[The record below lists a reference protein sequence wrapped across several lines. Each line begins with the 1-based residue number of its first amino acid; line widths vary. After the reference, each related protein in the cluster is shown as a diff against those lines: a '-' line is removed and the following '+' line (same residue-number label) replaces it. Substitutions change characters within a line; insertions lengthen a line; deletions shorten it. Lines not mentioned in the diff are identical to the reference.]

1 MRAPSRLSA
10 PAAGPSPARV
20 GAAPVLGA
28 HSPRRVP
35 PAPSADPASPMT
47 VQVHSDAAWRMLA
60 PLQIGVLDR
69 PNTPPRR
76 VRFRSWEELQRAG
89 VVD

>member
-1 MRAPSRLSA
+1 
-10 PAAGPSPARV
+10 
-20 GAAPVLGA
+20 
-28 HSPRRVP
+28 
-35 PAPSADPASPMT
+35 MT

-69 PNTPPRR
+69 PNTSPRR

>member
-1 MRAPSRLSA
+1 MSELIPCSELTPRVMYCTRTPLS
-10 PAAGPSPARV
+10 P
-20 GAAPVLGA
+20 
-28 HSPRRVP
+28 H
-35 PAPSADPASPMT
+35 

-60 PLQIGVLDR
+60 PLQIGILDR

>member
-1 MRAPSRLSA
+1 MSELMPCSELTPRVMYCSTRTQLS
-10 PAAGPSPARV
+10 
-20 GAAPVLGA
+20 
-28 HSPRRVP
+28 P
-35 PAPSADPASPMT
+35 PM
-47 VQVHSDAAWRMLA
+47 QVHSDAAWRMLA
-60 PLQIGVLDR
+60 PLQIGILDR